1 MRSWVFIIL
10 YLVYFYLFFVLS
22 YNNIKPFF
30 LVAPVDVVF
39 ICWACAIGF
48 KNILSHLIL
57 TVTSWVGSIL
67 ILQMWLDSK

>member
-1 MRSWVFIIL
+1 MFIIL

-22 YNNIKPFF
+22 YNIKPFF

>member
-39 ICWACAIGF
+39 IC
-48 KNILSHLIL
+48 
-57 TVTSWVGSIL
+57 
-67 ILQMWLDSK
+67 